1 MGDGNVLERLHKLH
15 NTPDW
20 VNYLQREEAFIGWMH
35 RTVLKGESIVVHTNA
50 FALEHNLEFD
60 PFGDH
65 VPRPSLAETPMG
77 PMEESM
83 KDVPMHTLVVEDF
96 HKFHRTNDYTQYR
109 EQGSALPFEAW
120 YSTQVAGV
128 VSSTMQIAEANGWDF
143 NPVQY
148 QDGHE
153 GRIVKWNAATN
164 ELYVRMTK
172 PTAQSGDFSP
182 EDLKLVLRA
191 VLTVSGP
198 RNNTPENRGVMT
210 TDEIM
215 NEMNEAPPEAL
226 LRLIKDLTL
235 P

>member
-1 MGDGNVLERLHKLH
+1 MGDSNVLERFHKFH

-20 VNYLQREEAFIGWMH
+20 VNYMQRDDKSEAFIGWVH
-35 RTVLKGESIVVHTNA
+35 RTVLKGESIVVHTSA
-50 FALEHNLEFD
+50 YALRNN

-65 VPRPSLAETPMG
+65 IPKPGAEKPMG

-83 KDVPMHTLVVEDF
+83 KDVPLHTLSVEEF
-96 HKFHRTNDYTQYR
+96 HKFHRTNDYTLYL
-109 EQGSALPFEAW
+109 EHGSQLPFEAW
-120 YSTQVAGV
+120 YSTQVSGV
-128 VSSTMQIAEANGWDF
+128 VSSTIQIAEANGWDF

-153 GRIVKWNAATN
+153 GRTVKWNASTN
-164 ELYVRMTK
+164 ELYVRMTE
-172 PTAQSGDFSP
+172 PTSQSGDFSP

-191 VLTVSGP
+191 ILTVSGP
-198 RNNTPENRGVMT
+198 RDNSPENRPVMT

-215 NEMNEAPPEAL
+215 GEMSKAPPEVL
-226 LRLIKDLTL
+226 LRLIRDLTL